1 MAQPVKKQR
10 VKPFSISPNPSYL
23 YLTPALQSVLEKC
36 RYVIDDRQGLTV
48 ITGDVGMGKSTVLR
62 YLWSEYSLRDD
73 TVTSLMPTP
82 TYPTDFSFLKALSG
96 DLKLN
101 ARRSLVDQEDELRV
115 FMMNCFS
122 EEKNVV
128 VFIDEAQ
135 KLTGRQLEMVRV
147 LLNFETNS
155 EKLVQIVLAGQIE
168 LRHKLADKSKKA
180 LRSRILVP
188 SLLTTL
194 SPSETADMLRFRC
207 QQAGVPFTFTPEAI
221 NQLYV
226 RSNGIPRDILKAAG
240 LCFRLAAGGEISVD
254 LVEHAFAEGAMDEG
268 DEK

>member
-1 MAQPVKKQR
+1 MANR
-10 VKPFSISPNPSYL
+10 IKPFSISPNPAYL

-96 DLKLN
+96 DFKLN

-115 FMMNCFS
+115 FMMQCFAD
-122 EEKNVV
+122 ERNVV

-194 SPSETADMLRFRC
+194 SP
-207 QQAGVPFTFTPEAI
+207 
-221 NQLYV
+221 
-226 RSNGIPRDILKAAG
+226 
-240 LCFRLAAGGEISVD
+240 
-254 LVEHAFAEGAMDEG
+254 
-268 DEK
+268 